1 MWVLDQLGVDAFSWR
16 WALRQAQAIE
26 SGGRMRTSMFDN
38 GRLVVMLEP
47 GPLNAVKHSKMTRL
61 CHAAQPL
68 CGLQCDGN
76 RLCMRVSCVQL

>member
-1 MWVLDQLGVDAFSWR
+1 MMPTQVGDVSKCRAHML
-16 WALRQAQAIE
+16 LRTH
-26 SGGRMRTSMFDN
+26 SGGRMRTRMFDN